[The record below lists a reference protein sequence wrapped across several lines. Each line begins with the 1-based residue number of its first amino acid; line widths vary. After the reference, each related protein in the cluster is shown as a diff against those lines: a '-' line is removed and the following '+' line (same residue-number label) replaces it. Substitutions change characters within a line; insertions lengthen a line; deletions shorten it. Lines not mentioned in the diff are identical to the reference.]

1 MIKITRFKI
10 GKKYKGFALRI
21 GCFKFERIGF
31 KSRFLWRFEF
41 TNWGD

>member
-21 GCFKFERIGF
+21 GCFKFERIVY
-31 KSRFLWRFEF
+31 KNKFLWRIEF
-41 TNWGD
+41 SYGW